1 MSIDTPSPAKRLL
14 RWLRAGRPDAVAPGD
29 YVAVIAVLNRDLTE
43 AEAEEVA
50 TALLDEGAYDDELIT
65 FDEIN
70 DMIASKIQEQAS
82 QEDIEKV
89 SALLLA
95 RGINLEPG
103 LPGTDAAPA
112 PEADPDVSTEA

>member
-1 MSIDTPSPAKRLL
+1 MSTATPSPARRLL
-14 RWLRAGRPDAVAPGD
+14 RWLRAGRPDGVAPGD

-50 TALLDEGAYDDELIT
+50 TALLEEGAYDDELIT

-70 DMIASKIQEQAS
+70 DMVASKIHEQAS

-89 SALLLA
+89 TALLAA
-95 RGINLEPG
+95 RGINLEAG
-103 LPGTDAAPA
+103 LPGVDA
-112 PEADPDVSTEA
+112 